1 MWGKSPDG
9 EKIYG
14 DVNPDFRMGFA
25 NDVSWRG
32 FTLSTLVDWAKGG
45 LAANLTRSY
54 YDDAAN
60 SPDFTGC
67 NDGSENCG
75 AAERVAAFNDDVAVY
90 IEDAGYVKL
99 REVSLSYNLPD
110 NLLSR
115 LGGGR
120 VESARISLEGRNLK
134 TWTDYSG
141 LDPEVSNF
149 GNRPVGRAIDVTPFP
164 PSRTFWLGINLG
176 F

>member
-54 YDDAAN
+54 YDDAGT
-60 SPDFTGC
+60 SPDYTAC

-75 AAERVAAFNDDVAVY
+75 ASQRVAAFGDGHAVY

-134 TWTDYSG
+134 TWTDYTG